1 LDVFSNSPSDGAQQ
15 LWSFFRKT
23 VGQYKSSW
31 YETARNLF
39 RSRNTQRVRAEKLA
53 AESRELR
60 ADIERL
66 RQELRQVKNQLDHT
80 QQLLVQ
86 QQRENE
92 ELRKQPNTLPCD
104 LPLPH
109 HSYGPKMISVCLNL
123 AKEIGFRPT
132 ETALKILFTWLN
144 IDAKIPS
151 HDSIRSWSCRV
162 GIAQL
167 KTLERDDE
175 KWIWLADHS
184 NQIGQEKILQIIGI
198 RVRDLPEIGET
209 LPRDKMV
216 VLATVP
222 GISWTREDVRR
233 EYKKLAERL
242 GPPAYLITDGAVELY
257 ESADVLEIEG
267 ETPIV
272 LRDMKHYVA
281 NVLEQ
286 LIGKDER
293 FREYLTKLG
302 RTRSAV
308 QQTELSHFTP
318 PPQKPK
324 ARFMNL
330 GPTLRW
336 GQMVSYHLTHCHSK
350 SRQGITAERM
360 NDKLGWVRGY
370 RDDLDVWNCCQE
382 ILQASLRFINRH
394 GVYRGAAAKLK
405 KELDELATDLPD
417 CELGS
422 TMATKLVAFVEESEL
437 KLPEGDRAWLSTEN
451 LESLF
456 GQYKRLEGQHSKGG
470 FTSLIAAM
478 PMLLTHWTP
487 EKVRVSLTTVPVKV
501 MKQWVNENLGTTLTS
516 KRVTAYKEFA
526 QNYG

>member
-1 LDVFSNSPSDGAQQ
+1 
-15 LWSFFRKT
+15 
-23 VGQYKSSW
+23 
-31 YETARNLF
+31 
-39 RSRNTQRVRAEKLA
+39 
-53 AESRELR
+53 
-60 ADIERL
+60 
-66 RQELRQVKNQLDHT
+66 
-80 QQLLVQ
+80 
-86 QQRENE
+86 
-92 ELRKQPNTLPCD
+92 
-104 LPLPH
+104 
-109 HSYGPKMISVCLNL
+109 MISLCLNL

-132 ETALKILFTWLN
+132 ETALQLIFTWLN
-144 IDAKIPS
+144 IEAKIPS
-151 HDSIRSWSCRV
+151 HDSIRSWSCRA

-167 KTLERDDE
+167 TTLERDDE

-184 NQIGQEKILQIIGI
+184 NQIGREKILQIIGI
-198 RVRDLPEIGET
+198 RVRDLPAIGET

-222 GISWTREDVRR
+222 GINWTREDVRR
-233 EYKKLAERL
+233 EYKKLADRL
-242 GPPAYLITDGAVELY
+242 GPPAYLVTDGAVELY

-267 ETPIV
+267 ETLVV
-272 LRDMKHYVA
+272 LRDMKHYAA
-281 NVLEQ
+281 NVLEK

-293 FREYLTKLG
+293 FKAYRSRLG
-302 RTRSAV
+302 STRSAV

-324 ARFMNL
+324 ARFMNV

-336 GQMVSYHLTHCHSK
+336 GQMVSYHLSNCHSK

-360 NDKLGWVRGY
+360 NDKLGWVRGF
-370 RDDLDVWNCCQE
+370 REDLGVWNRCQE
-382 ILQASLRFINRH
+382 VLQASLRFVNRH

-405 KELDELATDLPD
+405 KELNELPATDLPG
-417 CELGS
+417 CELS
-422 TMATKLVAFVEESEL
+422 TTMATKLVTFVEESEL

-487 EKVRVSLTTVPVKV
+487 EKVRQSLSAVPVKA
-501 MKQWVNENLGTTLTS
+501 MKKWVNENLGTTLTS
-516 KRVTAYKEFA
+516 KRVTAYKEFDK
-526 QNYG
+526 NSG